1 MRHLPKAI
9 PELDGGLFMPQPV
22 VELLEAVLMEY
33 QALATRVPDA
43 PTDRIVLD
51 ELRQLLR
58 WTGPRHPL
66 PPSRELL
73 GLPDPDE
80 ERVGRN
86 FLKHRP

>member
-9 PELDGGLFMPQPV
+9 PELDGGLFLPQPV
-22 VELLEAVLMEY
+22 VELLEAVLEEH

-43 PTDRIVLD
+43 PTDRIVLE
-51 ELRQLLR
+51 ELTRLLR
-58 WTGPRHPL
+58 FTGPRHPL

-80 ERVGRN
+80 ERIGRN
-86 FLKHRP
+86 LMRHRT